1 MDRRDIET
9 HDFMNVESFS
19 QLPFIRPAPIKE
31 KAAIRLFGKELGGRE
46 ESKSVDTNNN
56 SQDQESKDSAVN
68 VSDNRKFVCNYCC
81 RNFPT
86 SQALGGHQNAH
97 KRERQNA
104 KRAQRQP
111 QNFHIGNVNGT
122 YFHSSRSSTTSF
134 YGNRHVYNG
143 SHYSQNRTING
154 SPLAFWRSHSSPLSN
169 YACDRSKMIDPLPV
183 YVNGNLKTNSSSIS
197 LSRFGYE
204 LKEGVQDHVSL
215 DLHL

>member
-19 QLPFIRPAPIKE
+19 QLPFIRPAPTKE
-31 KAAIRLFGKELGGRE
+31 KAAAIRLFGKELGGRE
-46 ESKSVDTNNN
+46 ESKSVDTNNH
-56 SQDQESKDSAVN
+56 SHDQESKDSSVN

-104 KRAQRQP
+104 KRAQLS
-111 QNFHIGNVNGT
+111 GNVHGN
-122 YFHSSRSSTTSF
+122 YFHSF
-134 YGNRHVYNG
+134 YGSSRHVYNG
-143 SHYSQNRTING
+143 SHYSQTRTING
-154 SPLAFWRSHSSPLSN
+154 ISPLVFWRSHSSPLSN
-169 YACDRSKMIDPLPV
+169 YARDRSKMIDPLPM